1 MEKKYL
7 SKIIANDNEGLQ
19 MISAC
24 CEGAEIK
31 VSEIK
36 YLQVNKVF
44 LLSLKRTK
52 IETENKGKKV
62 NSICKFEF
70 VDSVKSKN
78 IQQGNSD
85 QKLELITIDYLKKNG
100 CKKIAL
106 LKCTSSYPAQSKDIN
121 ILTIPYLKEK
131 FTAFYFNKIPVGYII
146 YNINMKNLY
155 VVDLVVVPVNGTINA
170 NMIINEVL
178 SYLDG
183 YCVKKKLNYC
193 KFELYLNNKL
203 NNLLKNSLPRF
214 SYISKKVDTNFS
226 FKIFNKS
233 VNKKIMMD
241 AYLTNINKSGK
252 IY

>member
-1 MEKKYL
+1 MNKRYL

-85 QKLELITIDYLKKNG
+85 QKLELITIDYLKKNDNYE
-100 CKKIAL
+100 ISL
-106 LKCTSSYPAQSKDIN
+106 
-121 ILTIPYLKEK
+121 ILTNNAYITLSTEIIEV
-131 FTAFYFNKIPVGYII
+131 TLDDQNKI
-146 YNINMKNLY
+146 
-155 VVDLVVVPVNGTINA
+155 D
-170 NMIINEVL
+170 
-178 SYLDG
+178 
-183 YCVKKKLNYC
+183 
-193 KFELYLNNKL
+193 
-203 NNLLKNSLPRF
+203 
-214 SYISKKVDTNFS
+214 
-226 FKIFNKS
+226 
-233 VNKKIMMD
+233 
-241 AYLTNINKSGK
+241 
-252 IY
+252 